1 MAFSSVHFLF
11 VFLPIAIIGR
21 LILKPVKNIKI
32 ENIFMLFLS
41 IIFYAWCGIEYL
53 IIIFAFALVNF
64 GFGKLVSNTKNRKRN
79 FICIIYID
87 VLVLLLCKY
96 FNFLVENIEYFIT
109 ILTKRECIIG
119 VPQIPLPLGISFIV
133 FQVISFEADNYSGKI
148 QKYGLVEFLLYL
160 FLFPQVVE
168 GPIVRYPEIE
178 HEMYKRNSD
187 FAEEI
192 EGMRRFICGLSKK
205 VLIADQ
211 LLKIPNG
218 MFEISASG
226 LTPIYAW
233 IGIICYAFVIYFD
246 FSGYS
251 DMAIGLCQFFG
262 IHIKENFN
270 YPYISCSIQEFWRR
284 WHISLS
290 LWFRDYVYIPLGG
303 NRKGAWKTYRNL
315 IIVFLLTGIWH
326 GANWTFFVWGIWHG
340 IFMLIERVGLK
351 KLLDKLPKFF
361 GHIYCSIVVLI
372 GWVFFN
378 ASDLGAALTYL
389 KCMFGM
395 KIAQVQLS
403 TLELFDS
410 RIFVVFILACILSMP
425 VARLV
430 NKKIDSQKVIWIKNL
445 GCMLLFILSIAT
457 ILSTGFS
464 PSIYTKF

>member
-53 IIIFAFALVNF
+53 VIIFAFALVNF
-64 GFGKLVSNTKNRKRN
+64 GFGKLVSKSQNPKRN
-79 FICIIYID
+79 FISIICID

-96 FNFLVENIEYFIT
+96 FNFFIENIEYFIS
-109 ILTKRECIIG
+109 ILTKRECIFA

-133 FQVISFEADNYSGKI
+133 FQVISFETDNYNGKI
-148 QKYGLVEFLLYL
+148 KKYGLVEFLLYL

-168 GPIVRYPEIE
+168 GPIVRYPDLE
-178 HEMYKRNSD
+178 HEMYERSSNFGED
-187 FAEEI
+187 M
-192 EGMRRFICGLSKK
+192 EGIRRFICGLAKK
-205 VLIADQ
+205 ILIADQ

-218 MFEISASG
+218 MFEMSASG
-226 LTPIYAW
+226 LSAIYAW
-233 IGIICYAFVIYFD
+233 VGIICYAFVIYFD

-251 DMAIGLCQFFG
+251 DMAIGLCRFFG
-262 IHIKENFN
+262 FHIKENFD

-290 LWFRDYVYIPLGG
+290 SWFRDYVYIPLGG
-303 NRKGAWKTYRNL
+303 NRKGVWKTYRNL
-315 IIVFLLTGIWH
+315 GIVFLLTGIWH
-326 GANWTFFVWGIWHG
+326 GANWTFIIWGIWHG
-340 IFMLIERVGLK
+340 LFMLIERFGFK
-351 KLLDKLPKFF
+351 KVLDKLPKFF
-361 GHIYCSIVVLI
+361 GHFYCLIVVLI

-378 ASDLGAALTYL
+378 ASDLGSAITYI

-395 KIAQVQLS
+395 KTAQVQLS
-403 TLELFDS
+403 TLELFDN
-410 RIFVVFILACILSMP
+410 RIFLVIIIACILSTP
-425 VARLV
+425 VSRV
-430 NKKIDSQKVIWIKNL
+430 INKKINSQKTIWIKNL
-445 GCMLLFILSIAT
+445 CCILLFVLSAAT